1 LVTRRAGI
9 SLRKHPETRMPVYL
23 LTSTQLAKF
32 ICNQPHSRYIL
43 SKARA
48 DAQLPS
54 LKVMK
59 TSKGKSVDLRP
70 TTISVVV
77 PLFNEHRSLDE
88 LNQRLAAVLEKA
100 ATRYEIIFVDDG
112 SRDGSIERLR
122 EISARN
128 RSVRYIRFRRNFGKS
143 AALAA
148 GFRAA
153 RYGIIATLD
162 ADLQDI
168 PEQLPLLLDQLDEGY
183 DLVSGWR
190 HRRRDK
196 LSRRIGSKIYNWVTS
211 LLTGVRL
218 HDINCG
224 FKCYRREVLDEVMV
238 YGERHRYIPVLA
250 SYRGFRLG
258 EVKIEHAPREHG
270 NSRYGLERVLGGV
283 FSLLTVI
290 LMTRYTNK
298 PLHFFGLMGL
308 LLAGLGS
315 AIDLYLIILRV
326 FFDQWLSNRPLLII
340 GTLLAIV
347 GVQLVLF
354 GLLAEM
360 IAFSYRR
367 ETDYSVVESS
377 YEEDLNFSADGE
389 AIGVSRGKTAE

>member
-1 LVTRRAGI
+1 M
-9 SLRKHPETRMPVYL
+9 SSM
-23 LTSTQLAKF
+23 S
-32 ICNQPHSRYIL
+32 
-43 SKARA
+43 
-48 DAQLPS
+48 
-54 LKVMK
+54 
-59 TSKGKSVDLRP
+59 
-70 TTISVVV
+70 ISVVV
-77 PLFNEHRSLDE
+77 SLYNERPALDE
-88 LNQRLAAVLEKA
+88 LCRRLAAVLSGLGR
-100 ATRYEIIFVDDG
+100 RYEIIFIDDG
-112 SRDGSIERLR
+112 STDGSIEKLR
-122 EISARN
+122 EFRSLYP
-128 RSVRYIRFRRNFGKS
+128 SVRYLRFRRNFGKS

-153 RYGIIATLD
+153 RYDIIATLD

-168 PEQLPLLLDQLDEGY
+168 PEQLPLLLDQLEHGY

-190 HRRRDK
+190 YHRRDK
-196 LSRRIGSKIYNWVTS
+196 LTRRIGSKIYNRVTS

-218 HDINCG
+218 HDLNCG

-258 EVKIEHAPREHG
+258 EVKIEHARREHG
-270 NSRYGLERVLGGV
+270 SSRYGMERVLGGV

-326 FFDQWLSNRPLLII
+326 FFGQWLSNRPLLII
-340 GTLLAIV
+340 GILLAIV
-347 GVQLVLF
+347 GVQLILF

-377 YEEDLNFSADGE
+377 DVEDLSLSPDE
-389 AIGVSRGKTAE
+389 RAIGIGRGKTAE

>member
-1 LVTRRAGI
+1 MKRDQGKPFDAI
-9 SLRKHPETRMPVYL
+9 H
-23 LTSTQLAKF
+23 AK
-32 ICNQPHSRYIL
+32 
-43 SKARA
+43 
-48 DAQLPS
+48 
-54 LKVMK
+54 
-59 TSKGKSVDLRP
+59 
-70 TTISVVV
+70 ISVVV
-77 PLFNEHRSLDE
+77 PLFDERATLDE
-88 LNQRLAAVLEKA
+88 LHRRLTAVLEQVA
-100 ATRYEIIFVDDG
+100 ERHEIIFVDDG
-112 SRDGSIERLR
+112 SEDDSIKRLR
-122 EISARN
+122 ELSAIDH
-128 RSVRYIRFRRNFGKS
+128 SVRYIRFRRNFGKS

-153 RYGIIATLD
+153 RYNIIATLD

-168 PEQLPLLLDQLDEGY
+168 PEQLPLLLRELDEGC

-190 HRRRDK
+190 YQRRDM
-196 LSRRIGSKIYNWVTS
+196 LSRRIGSKFYNWVTS
-211 LLTGVRL
+211 FLTGVRL

-270 NSRYGLERVLGGV
+270 NSRYGMERVLGGF

-308 LLAGLGS
+308 LLAGMGS
-315 AIDLYLIILRV
+315 AIDLYLVTLRL
-326 FFDQWLSNRPLLII
+326 FFGQWLSNRPLLII

-347 GVQLVLF
+347 GVQLILF

-367 ETDYSVVESS
+367 ESDYSVVESS
-377 YEEDLNFSADGE
+377 EDKALSLSDDE
-389 AIGVSRGKTAE
+389 RAIGVGRGKTAE

>member
-1 LVTRRAGI
+1 M
-9 SLRKHPETRMPVYL
+9 SS
-23 LTSTQLAKF
+23 TS
-32 ICNQPHSRYIL
+32 
-43 SKARA
+43 
-48 DAQLPS
+48 
-54 LKVMK
+54 
-59 TSKGKSVDLRP
+59 
-70 TTISVVV
+70 ISVVV
-77 PLFNEHRSLDE
+77 PLYNERPALDE
-88 LNQRLAAVLEKA
+88 LCRRLTTVLSGLA
-100 ATRYEIIFVDDG
+100 RRYEVIFVDDG
-112 SRDGSIERLR
+112 STDGSIQTLKGFRS
-122 EISARN
+122 IN
-128 RSVRYIRFRRNFGKS
+128 PSVRFIRFRRNFGKS

-153 RYGIIATLD
+153 RYDVILTMD
-162 ADLQDI
+162 ADLQDM
-168 PEQLPLLLDQLDEGY
+168 PEELPLLLMRLDEGY

-196 LSRRIGSKIYNWVTS
+196 LGRRIGSKIYNRVTS

-250 SYRGFRLG
+250 SYRGFCIG
-258 EVKIEHAPREHG
+258 EVKVEHAPREHG
-270 NSRYGLERVLGGV
+270 NSRYGMERVLGGF

-298 PLHFFGLMGL
+298 PLHFFGVMGL
-308 LLAGLGS
+308 LLSGIGS

-340 GTLLAIV
+340 GTFLVVV

-367 ETDYSVVESS
+367 ESDYSVVESS
-377 YEEDLNFSADGE
+377 DEEDLTFSADAH
-389 AIGVSRGKTAE
+389 AIGIGRSKSAE

>member
-1 LVTRRAGI
+1 
-9 SLRKHPETRMPVYL
+9 M
-23 LTSTQLAKF
+23 
-32 ICNQPHSRYIL
+32 
-43 SKARA
+43 
-48 DAQLPS
+48 
-54 LKVMK
+54 
-59 TSKGKSVDLRP
+59 
-70 TTISVVV
+70 VV
-77 PLFNEHRSLDE
+77 PLYDERPSLDV
-88 LNQRLAAVLEKA
+88 LYRRLSAVLAEVA
-100 ATRYEIIFVDDG
+100 PHYEIIFVDDG
-112 SRDGSIERLR
+112 STDGAIKRLKELR
-122 EISARN
+122 ATD
-128 RSVRYIRFRRNFGKS
+128 RSVKYIRFRRNFGKS

-153 RYGIIATLD
+153 RYEIIATMD

-168 PEQLPLLLDQLDEGY
+168 PEQLPKLLRQLDEGY

-190 HRRRDK
+190 YQRNDK
-196 LSRRIGSKIYNWVTS
+196 LTKRMGSRVYNSVTS

-258 EVKIEHAPREHG
+258 EVKIDHAPREHG
-270 NSRYGLERVLGGV
+270 ESRYGLERVLGGF

-298 PLHFFGLMGL
+298 PLHFFGVMGL
-308 LLAGLGS
+308 LLAGVGT

-326 FFDQWLSNRPLLII
+326 LFHEWLSNRPLLII
-340 GTLLAIV
+340 GTLFAIV

-360 IAFSYRR
+360 VAFSYRR
-367 ETDYSVVESS
+367 EGDYSVVETSN
-377 YEEDLNFSADGE
+377 EEDLSFSDDGG
-389 AIGVSRGKTAE
+389 AIRVGRGKTAE

>member
-1 LVTRRAGI
+1 MSLTPTVTFSER
-9 SLRKHPETRMPVYL
+9 S
-23 LTSTQLAKF
+23 
-32 ICNQPHSRYIL
+32 
-43 SKARA
+43 
-48 DAQLPS
+48 
-54 LKVMK
+54 
-59 TSKGKSVDLRP
+59 
-70 TTISVVV
+70 ISVVV
-77 PLFNEHRSLDE
+77 SMYNERPTLDE
-88 LNQRLAAVLEKA
+88 LCSRLAAVLNSLSMP
-100 ATRYEIIFVDDG
+100 YEIIFVDDG
-112 SRDGSIERLR
+112 STDGSIEKLR
-122 EISARN
+122 EF
-128 RSVRYIRFRRNFGKS
+128 RSVYPAVRYIRFRRNFGKS

-153 RYGIIATLD
+153 RYDIVATLD

-168 PEQLPLLLDQLDEGY
+168 PEQLPLLLKRLDQGY
-183 DLVSGWR
+183 DLISGWR
-190 HRRRDK
+190 HQRRDK
-196 LSRRIGSKIYNWVTS
+196 LSRRIGSKFYNRVTS

-258 EVKIEHAPREHG
+258 EVKIDHAPREHG
-270 NSRYGLERVLGGV
+270 SSRYGMERVLGGF

-298 PLHFFGLMGL
+298 PLHFFGLLGL
-308 LLAGLGS
+308 SLAGLGS
-315 AIDLYLIILRV
+315 AIDLYLITLRV
-326 FFDQWLSNRPLLII
+326 LFNQWLSNRPLLII
-340 GTLLAIV
+340 GTFLIIV

-367 ETDYSVVESS
+367 ESDYSIVESS
-377 YEEDLNFSADGE
+377 DREVLGLSASQQT
-389 AIGVSRGKTAE
+389 IGISRGKTAE

>member
-1 LVTRRAGI
+1 M
-9 SLRKHPETRMPVYL
+9 SS
-23 LTSTQLAKF
+23 TS
-32 ICNQPHSRYIL
+32 
-43 SKARA
+43 
-48 DAQLPS
+48 
-54 LKVMK
+54 
-59 TSKGKSVDLRP
+59 
-70 TTISVVV
+70 ISVVV
-77 PLFNEHRSLDE
+77 SLYNERPALDE
-88 LNQRLAAVLEKA
+88 LCSRLTAVLSA
-100 ATRYEIIFVDDG
+100 LDLPYEIIFIDDG
-112 SRDGSIERLR
+112 STDRSIEKLR
-122 EISARN
+122 EFRSVD

-153 RYGIIATLD
+153 RYETIATLD

-168 PEQLPLLLDQLDEGY
+168 PEQLPMLLDELDQGY

-190 HRRRDK
+190 HHRRDK
-196 LSRRIGSKIYNWVTS
+196 LSRRIGSKIYNRVTS

-258 EVKIEHAPREHG
+258 EVKIDHAPREYG
-270 NSRYGLERVLGGV
+270 RSRYGMERVLGGF

-298 PLHFFGLMGL
+298 PLHFFGLLGL
-308 LLAGLGS
+308 LLGGVGS
-315 AIDLYLIILRV
+315 AIDLYLITLRV
-326 FFDQWLSNRPLLII
+326 LFNQWLSNRPLLII
-340 GTLLAIV
+340 GTFLIVV

-367 ETDYSVVESS
+367 ESDYSIVESS
-377 YEEDLNFSADGE
+377 TDEPLDFDADQRSVR
-389 AIGVSRGKTAE
+389 VSRSKTVE

>member
-1 LVTRRAGI
+1 MTDHQENRSRAA
-9 SLRKHPETRMPVYL
+9 S
-23 LTSTQLAKF
+23 
-32 ICNQPHSRYIL
+32 
-43 SKARA
+43 
-48 DAQLPS
+48 
-54 LKVMK
+54 
-59 TSKGKSVDLRP
+59 
-70 TTISVVV
+70 ISVVV
-77 PLFNEHRSLDE
+77 PLYNERPSLDV
-88 LNQRLAAVLEKA
+88 LYCRLAAVLA
-100 ATRYEIIFVDDG
+100 QVATRYEIIFVDDG
-112 SRDGSIERLR
+112 STDGATKRLR
-122 EISARN
+122 ELRASDRA
-128 RSVRYIRFRRNFGKS
+128 VKYVRFRRNFGKS

-153 RYGIIATLD
+153 RYEIIVTMD

-168 PEQLPLLLDQLDEGY
+168 PEQLPLLLNQLDEGY

-190 HRRRDK
+190 HQRNDK
-196 LSRRIGSKIYNWVTS
+196 LTKRIGSKIYNSVTS

-270 NSRYGLERVLGGV
+270 ESRYGLERVLGGV

-308 LLAGLGS
+308 LLAGAGS

-326 FFDQWLSNRPLLII
+326 FFNEWLSNRPLLII
-340 GTLLAIV
+340 GTLFAIV

-360 IAFSYRR
+360 VAFSYRR
-367 ETDYSVVESS
+367 ESDYSVVETS
-377 YEEDLNFSADGE
+377 EEKDLSFSDDSP
-389 AIGVSRGKTAE
+389 AIRVGRSKTAE

>member
-1 LVTRRAGI
+1 MN
-9 SLRKHPETRMPVYL
+9 S
-23 LTSTQLAKF
+23 TS
-32 ICNQPHSRYIL
+32 
-43 SKARA
+43 
-48 DAQLPS
+48 
-54 LKVMK
+54 
-59 TSKGKSVDLRP
+59 
-70 TTISVVV
+70 ISVVV
-77 PLFNEHRSLDE
+77 SLYNERPALDE
-88 LNQRLAAVLEKA
+88 LCSRLTAVLSA
-100 ATRYEIIFVDDG
+100 LDVPYEIIFIDDG
-112 SRDGSIERLR
+112 STDGSIEKIR
-122 EISARN
+122 EFRAVD

-153 RYGIIATLD
+153 RFDTIATLD

-168 PEQLPLLLDQLDEGY
+168 PEQLPMLLDELDQGY
-183 DLVSGWR
+183 DLISGWR
-190 HRRRDK
+190 HHRRDK
-196 LSRRIGSKIYNWVTS
+196 LSRRIGSKIYNRVTS

-258 EVKIEHAPREHG
+258 EVKIDHAPREYG
-270 NSRYGLERVLGGV
+270 RSRYGMERVLGGF

-298 PLHFFGLMGL
+298 PLHFFGLLGL
-308 LLAGLGS
+308 LLGGVGS
-315 AIDLYLIILRV
+315 AIDLYLITLRV
-326 FFDQWLSNRPLLII
+326 LFNQWLSNRPLLII
-340 GTLLAIV
+340 GTFLIVV

-367 ETDYSVVESS
+367 ESDYSIVESS
-377 YEEDLNFSADGE
+377 TDEPLEFDADQRSVR
-389 AIGVSRGKTAE
+389 VSRSKTVE

>member
-1 LVTRRAGI
+1 M
-9 SLRKHPETRMPVYL
+9 SS
-23 LTSTQLAKF
+23 TS
-32 ICNQPHSRYIL
+32 
-43 SKARA
+43 
-48 DAQLPS
+48 
-54 LKVMK
+54 
-59 TSKGKSVDLRP
+59 
-70 TTISVVV
+70 ISVVV
-77 PLFNEHRSLDE
+77 SLYNERPALDE
-88 LNQRLAAVLEKA
+88 LCRRLDAVLSGLGR
-100 ATRYEIIFVDDG
+100 RYEIIFIDDG
-112 SRDGSIERLR
+112 STDGSIEKLR
-122 EISARN
+122 EFRSAYP
-128 RSVRYIRFRRNFGKS
+128 SVRYLRFRRNFGKS

-168 PEQLPLLLDQLDEGY
+168 PEQLPLLLEQLEHGY

-190 HRRRDK
+190 YHRRDK
-196 LSRRIGSKIYNWVTS
+196 LTRRIASTIYNRVTS

-258 EVKIEHAPREHG
+258 EVKIEHARREHG
-270 NSRYGLERVLGGV
+270 SSRYGMERVLGGV

-326 FFDQWLSNRPLLII
+326 FFGQWLSNRPLLII
-340 GTLLAIV
+340 GILLAIV

-367 ETDYSVVESS
+367 ESDYSVVESS
-377 YEEDLNFSADGE
+377 DEEDLSLSPDE
-389 AIGVSRGKTAE
+389 RAIGIGRGKTAE

>member
-1 LVTRRAGI
+1 M
-9 SLRKHPETRMPVYL
+9 SS
-23 LTSTQLAKF
+23 TS
-32 ICNQPHSRYIL
+32 
-43 SKARA
+43 
-48 DAQLPS
+48 
-54 LKVMK
+54 
-59 TSKGKSVDLRP
+59 
-70 TTISVVV
+70 ISVVIA
-77 PLFNEHRSLDE
+77 LYNEHPALDE
-88 LNQRLAAVLEKA
+88 LCRRLTAVLSGLGR
-100 ATRYEIIFVDDG
+100 RYEIIFIDDG
-112 SRDGSIERLR
+112 STDGSIEKLR
-122 EISARN
+122 EFRSLYP
-128 RSVRYIRFRRNFGKS
+128 SVRYLRFRRNFGKS

-153 RYGIIATLD
+153 RYDIIATLD

-168 PEQLPLLLDQLDEGY
+168 PEQLPLLLDQLEHGY

-190 HRRRDK
+190 YHRRDK
-196 LSRRIGSKIYNWVTS
+196 LTRRIWSKIYNWVTS

-258 EVKIEHAPREHG
+258 EVKIEHARREHG
-270 NSRYGLERVLGGV
+270 SSRYGMERVLGGF

-308 LLAGLGS
+308 LLAGIGS
-315 AIDLYLIILRV
+315 AIDLYLITLRL

-340 GTLLAIV
+340 GTSLVMV
-347 GVQLVLF
+347 GVQLILF

-377 YEEDLNFSADGE
+377 YEEDLNFTADGQT
-389 AIGVSRGKTAE
+389 IGVVRGKTAE